1 VFDRVGILKPVAVS
15 EWILAFI
22 FTFYLFSYLIDLLPL
37 VHTNHDLG
45 SEIAMVTDV
54 S

>member
-1 VFDRVGILKPVAVS
+1 MNPAAVC

-22 FTFYLFSYLIDLLPL
+22 FTFYIFSYLIDLLPL
-37 VHTNHDLG
+37 VHIKHDLG
-45 SEIAMVTDV
+45 SEIAIVTDA